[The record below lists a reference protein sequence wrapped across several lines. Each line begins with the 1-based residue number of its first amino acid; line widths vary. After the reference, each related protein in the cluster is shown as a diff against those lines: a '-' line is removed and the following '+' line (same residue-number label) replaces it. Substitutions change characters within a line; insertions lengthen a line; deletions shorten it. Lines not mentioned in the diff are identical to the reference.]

1 MEKDILPAEPPK
13 KPGLIREFFNFI
25 GQQGVLGLAIGFVF
39 GDAISG
45 LIGSLVRD
53 IIDPILGL
61 LLIKGNEL
69 SSASFTIQSTTI
81 SWGRFLSAIIDFL
94 VIAVVVFFIVRFSR
108 LKDVR
113 PSISIRR

>member
-1 MEKDILPAEPPK
+1 MDG

-39 GDAISG
+39 GDAISE
-45 LIGSLVRD
+45 LIGSLITD
-53 IIDPILGL
+53 IVSPVLGI
-61 LLIKGNEL
+61 LLIQGEALN
-69 SSASFTIQSTTI
+69 SAAVTVGSVTI
-81 SWGRFLSAIIDFL
+81 SWGRFVSAVIDFL
-94 VIAVVVFFIVRFSR
+94 VIAVVVFLLVRWLR

>member
-1 MEKDILPAEPPK
+1 MEKDIIPVKPPK
-13 KPGLIREFFNFI
+13 KPGLIHEFFNFI

-45 LIGSLVRD
+45 LISSLVRD
-53 IIDPILGL
+53 IIDPVLGL
-61 LLIKGNEL
+61 LLIKGEEL

-94 VIAVVVFFIVRFSR
+94 VIALVVFLLVRFLR
-108 LKDVR
+108 LKDIR
-113 PSISIRR
+113 PSVSIRR